1 MPKTDTPKTPF
12 IDRAPHFQKLED
24 LAAAAVSIE
33 TLFKTEPKRLE
44 TFALRE
50 GPLRADFS
58 KQQISSAARDALLSL
73 AAACELDEWRA
84 RLFAG
89 GKVNTSEDRAVLH
102 MALRGV
108 GGTKSVQKDVKAMRA
123 HMAKFADKIRSQGKF
138 KNIVHIG
145 IGGSDLGPRLI
156 ADGFEASAEKSLTLR
171 FAENVDGASI
181 NDAVKGL
188 KPKDTLVIVVSKS
201 FGTQETKMNGES
213 ARAWLTDS
221 LGKKAGDHMLAVTAN
236 REGAQEFGIPSDQ
249 VFDFWDWVGG
259 RYSVWSAVGLSLQ
272 IAYGPDVFD
281 KFLKGAKKMD
291 EHFRDQPLDD
301 NLPVML
307 AMTGVWNRNALG
319 FTSQA
324 VIPYARRLRKLS
336 AFLQQLEMESNG
348 KRITR
353 DGKDAGL
360 TCPVIWGD
368 EGTNGQH
375 AFFQWLHQGT
385 PGAPVDFVA
394 VLKDH
399 EGRPEHHRALL
410 ANCFAQSEALM
421 LGKPEY
427 VVRAEL
433 GDHADIDAL
442 APQKTFPGNRPST
455 TITLDELSPFALG
468 HLIALY
474 EHKAFVQGVI
484 WNVNS
489 FDQWGVQ
496 LGKVLATT
504 IEKEMRSGEAGD
516 HDPSTKALMDLAAG
530 KK

>member
-1 MPKTDTPKTPF
+1 MPATKF
-12 IDRAPHFQKLED
+12 IDRAPHFQKLEE
-24 LAAAAVSIE
+24 LAGVAVSIE
-33 TLFKTEPKRLE
+33 TLFKTEPKRLDS
-44 TFALRE
+44 FVMRE

-58 KQQISSAARDALLSL
+58 KQQISSTARGALLSL
-73 AAACELDEWRA
+73 AAACQLDEWRA
-84 RLFAG
+84 KLFAG
-89 GKVNTSEDRAVLH
+89 DKVNTSEDRAVLH

-108 GGTKSVQKDVKAMRA
+108 GGSKAVQKQVKDMRK
-123 HMAKFADKIRSQGKF
+123 HMAEFADKIRSEGKF

-145 IGGSDLGPRLI
+145 IGGSDLGPRLV
-156 ADGFEASAEKSLTLR
+156 ADAFEAAAEQSLTLR
-171 FAENVDGASI
+171 FAENVDGASV
-181 NDAVKGL
+181 NDAIKGL
-188 KPKDTLVIVVSKS
+188 KAKETLAIVVSKS

-213 ARAWLTDS
+213 VRAWLAKS

-236 REGAQEFGIPSDQ
+236 REGAEEFGIPSDQ
-249 VFDFWDWVGG
+249 IFDFWDWVGG

-281 KFLKGAKKMD
+281 EFLKGAKKMD

-301 NLPVML
+301 NLPVMM
-307 AMTGVWNRNALG
+307 AMTGIWNRHALG
-319 FTSQA
+319 FTSLA
-324 VIPYARRLRKLS
+324 VIPYARRLRKLA

-353 DGKDAGL
+353 DGKEAGL
-360 TCPVIWGD
+360 TCPILWGD

-399 EGRPEHHRALL
+399 EDRPDHHRALL

-421 LGKPEY
+421 LGKAEY
-427 VVRAEL
+427 KVREEMDAK
-433 GDHADIDAL
+433 DSKKSDDIDAI

-474 EHKAFVQGVI
+474 EHKVFVQGVI

-504 IEKEMRSGEAGD
+504 IEDEM
-516 HDPSTKALMDLAAG
+516 KAG
-530 KK
+530 KAGEHDASTAALIALAK

>member
-1 MPKTDTPKTPF
+1 MPSTPF
-12 IDRAPHFQKLED
+12 VDRASHFAKLEE
-24 LAAAAVSIE
+24 LANTAVSIE
-33 TLFKTEPKRLE
+33 TLFKTEPNRLDK
-44 TFALRE
+44 FVMRE

-73 AAACELDEWRA
+73 AASCHLDEWRA
-84 RLFAG
+84 KLFAG
-89 GKVNTSEDRAVLH
+89 DKVNTSEDRAVLH

-108 GGTKSVQKDVKAMRA
+108 GGSESVQKEVADMRV
-123 HMAKFADKIRSQGKF
+123 HMAEFADKIRSEGKF

-156 ADGFEASAEKSLTLR
+156 ADGFEAAAEQALTLR
-171 FAENVDGASI
+171 FAENVDGASV
-181 NDAVKGL
+181 NDAIKGL
-188 KPKDTLVIVVSKS
+188 DPKETLAIVVSKS

-213 ARAWLTDS
+213 VRAWLAET
-221 LGKKAGDHMLAVTAN
+221 LGDKAGQHMLAVTAN
-236 REGAQEFGIPSDQ
+236 RDGAIEFGIPAEQ
-249 VFDFWDWVGG
+249 IFDFWDWVGG

-281 KFLKGAKKMD
+281 EFLKGAAAMD
-291 EHFRDQPLDD
+291 KHFRDQPLDE
-301 NLPVML
+301 NLPVMM
-307 AMTGVWNRNALG
+307 AMAGIWNRNALG
-319 FTSQA
+319 YTSLA

-353 DGKDAGL
+353 EGEEAGL
-360 TCPVIWGD
+360 TCPIIWGD

-421 LGKPEY
+421 LGKAEH
-427 VVRAEL
+427 VVREEM
-433 GDHADIDAL
+433 GDDDNIDAI
-442 APQKTFPGNRPST
+442 APQKTFSGNRPST

-474 EHKAFVQGVI
+474 EHKVFVQGVI

-504 IEKEMRSGEAGD
+504 IENEMKAGEAGN
-516 HDPSTKALMDLAAG
+516 HDASTAALMGLVG
-530 KK
+530 K

>member
-1 MPKTDTPKTPF
+1 MT
-12 IDRAPHFQKLED
+12 DRAAHYLKLEN
-24 LAAAAVSIE
+24 LATKSVAIAD
-33 TLFKTEPKRLE
+33 LFKTEPKRLDR
-44 TFALRE
+44 FVMRE

-58 KQQISSAARDALLSL
+58 KQAISESALEALLDFAARCDL
-73 AAACELDEWRA
+73 EEWRA
-84 RLFAG
+84 KLFAG
-89 GKVNTSEDRAVLH
+89 ENVNTSEDRAVLH

-108 GGTKSVQKDVKAMRA
+108 GGSKANQKQVANMRKS
-123 HMAKFADKIRSQGKF
+123 MAKFADTIRKEGKF

-145 IGGSDLGPRLI
+145 IGGSDLGPRLV
-156 ADGFEASAEKSLTLR
+156 ADGFEASAAQSLNLR
-171 FAENVDGASI
+171 FAENVDGASV

-188 KPKDTLVIVVSKS
+188 KPKETLAIVVSKS
-201 FGTQETKMNGES
+201 FGTQETKMNGE
-213 ARAWLTDS
+213 AVRAWL
-221 LGKKAGDHMLAVTAN
+221 GKYASDNMIAVTAN
-236 REGAQEFGIPSDQ
+236 RDGAQDFGIAADKI
-249 VFDFWDWVGG
+249 FDFWDWVGG

-272 IAYGPDVFD
+272 IAYGPKVFD
-281 KFLKGAKKMD
+281 DFLKGAAKMD
-291 EHFRDQPLDD
+291 IHFRDQPLQE
-301 NLPVML
+301 NLPVMMAL
-307 AMTGVWNRNALG
+307 TGIWNRNVLG
-319 FTSQA
+319 YSSQA
-324 VIPYARRLRKLS
+324 VIPYARRIRKLA

-353 DGKDAGL
+353 DGQEAGL

-399 EGRPEHHRALL
+399 EDRPEHHAALL

-427 VVRAEL
+427 KVREEME
-433 GDHADIDAL
+433 DRADIDAI

-455 TITLDELSPFALG
+455 MITLDELSPFALG

-474 EHKAFVQGVI
+474 EHKVFVQGVI

-504 IEKEMRSGEAGD
+504 ILDEMETGEAGD
-516 HDPSTKALMDLAAG
+516 HDPSTSALMGLANSLSMT
-530 KK
+530 

>member
-1 MPKTDTPKTPF
+1 MPKTPY
-12 IDRAPHFQKLED
+12 IDRASYFQKLED
-24 LAAAAVSIE
+24 LAGAAVSIE
-33 TLFKTEPKRLE
+33 TLFKVEPDRLDN
-44 TFALRE
+44 FVMRE

-58 KQQISSAARDALLSL
+58 KQQISTAARDALLSL
-73 AAACELDEWRA
+73 AAGCQLDEWRA
-84 RLFAG
+84 KLFAG
-89 GKVNTSEDRAVLH
+89 EKVNTSEDRAVLH

-108 GGTKSVQKDVKAMRA
+108 GGTDAIQKDVATMRK
-123 HMAKFADKIRSQGKF
+123 HMAKFANKIRKDGKF
-138 KNIVHIG
+138 KNIIHIG

-156 ADGFEASAEKSLTLR
+156 ADGFEASAEQTLTLR
-171 FAENVDGASI
+171 FAENVDGASV
-181 NDAVKGL
+181 NDAVRGL
-188 KPKDTLVIVVSKS
+188 DPNETLAIVVSKS

-213 ARAWLTDS
+213 VRAWLAET
-221 LGKKAGDHMLAVTAN
+221 LGDKAGEHMLAVTAN
-236 REGAQEFGIPSDQ
+236 REGAENFGIPSTQ
-249 VFDFWDWVGG
+249 IFDFWDWVGG

-272 IAYGPDVFD
+272 IAYGPKVFD
-281 KFLKGAKKMD
+281 EFLKGAKRMD
-291 EHFRDQPLDD
+291 EHFRDQPLAE

-307 AMTGVWNRNALG
+307 AMTGIWNRNALG

-324 VIPYARRLRKLS
+324 VIPYARRLRKLA

-348 KRITR
+348 KGVTR
-353 DGKDAGL
+353 GGEASGL
-360 TCPVIWGD
+360 TCPIIWGD

-399 EGRPEHHRALL
+399 EARPEHHRALL

-427 VVRAEL
+427 KVREEL
-433 GDHADIDAL
+433 GERDDIDAL

-474 EHKAFVQGVI
+474 EHKAFVQGII
-484 WNVNS
+484 WDVNS
-489 FDQWGVQ
+489 FDQWGVE

-504 IEKEMRSGEAGD
+504 IENELKDGQAGD
-516 HDPSTKALMDLAAG
+516 HDASTTALMGLVPKG
-530 KK
+530 

>member
-1 MPKTDTPKTPF
+1 MT
-12 IDRAPHFQKLED
+12 DRAVHYKNLEA
-24 LAAAAVSIE
+24 LVEGSVNIAAV
-33 TLFKTEPKRLE
+33 FKAEPSRLE
-44 TFALRE
+44 NFVMRE

-58 KQQISSAARDALLSL
+58 KQAMSEAARRALLSF
-73 AAACELDEWRA
+73 AAQCDLEEWRA
-84 RLFAG
+84 KLFAG
-89 GKVNTSEDRAVLH
+89 EKVNTSEGRAVLH

-108 GGTKSVQKDVKAMRA
+108 GGTKANQKQVSDMRK
-123 HMAKFADKIRSQGKF
+123 HMAEFADNIRAEGRF

-145 IGGSDLGPRLI
+145 IGGSDLGPRLV
-156 ADGFEASAEKSLTLR
+156 ADGFEASAEQSLTLR
-171 FAENVDGASI
+171 FAENVDGASV

-188 KPKDTLVIVVSKS
+188 KPEDTLAIVVSKS
-201 FGTQETKMNGES
+201 FGTQETKMNGE
-213 ARAWLTDS
+213 AVRGWL
-221 LGKKAGDHMLAVTAN
+221 GDFSGTNMIAVTAN
-236 REGAQEFGIPSDQ
+236 RDGAQAFGIVPDKI
-249 VFDFWDWVGG
+249 FDFWDWVGG

-272 IAYGPDVFD
+272 IAYGPKVFD
-281 KFLKGAKKMD
+281 AFLKGAAKMD
-291 EHFRDQPLDD
+291 EHFRDQPLQE
-301 NLPVML
+301 NLPVLMAL
-307 AMTGVWNRNALG
+307 TGVWNRNVLG
-319 FTSQA
+319 YGSQA
-324 VIPYARRLRKLS
+324 VIPYSRRIRKLA

-353 DGKDAGL
+353 GGQDAGL

-399 EGRPEHHRALL
+399 ENRPEHHAALL

-421 LGKPEY
+421 LGKSENK
-427 VVRAEL
+427 VREEL
-433 GDHADIDAL
+433 EDRPDADAI

-474 EHKAFVQGVI
+474 EHKVFVQGVI
-484 WNVNS
+484 WDVNS

-504 IEKEMRSGEAGD
+504 ILDEMKNGTTGH
-516 HDPSTKALMDLAAG
+516 HDPSTDALMALVRGSEA
-530 KK
+530 

>member
-1 MPKTDTPKTPF
+1 MSQTPHNQTPYV
-12 IDRAPHFQKLED
+12 DRDAHFAKLEE
-24 LAAAAVSIE
+24 LAGVAVSIE
-33 TLFKTEPKRLE
+33 TLFKTEPNRIDN
-44 TFALRE
+44 FVMRE

-58 KQQISSAARDALLSL
+58 KQQISAAARDALLSM
-73 AAACELDEWRA
+73 AAGCQLDEWRA
-84 RLFAG
+84 KLFAG
-89 GKVNTSEDRAVLH
+89 ETVNTSEDRAVLH

-108 GGTKSVQKDVKAMRA
+108 GGTHDIQKDVEAMRKKIV
-123 HMAKFADKIRSQGKF
+123 KFANRIRKDGVF

-145 IGGSDLGPRLI
+145 IGGSDLGPRLV
-156 ADGFEASAEKSLTLR
+156 ADAFEASAEQALTLR
-171 FAENVDGASI
+171 FAENVDGASV

-188 KPKDTLVIVVSKS
+188 DPKETLAIVVSKS
-201 FGTQETKMNGES
+201 FGTQETKMNGN
-213 ARAWLTDS
+213 AVRAWLTEA
-221 LGKKAGDHMLAVTAN
+221 LGDKAGDHMLAVTAN
-236 REGAQEFGIPSDQ
+236 RDGAQEFGIPASQ
-249 VFDFWDWVGG
+249 IFDFWDWVGG

-272 IAYGPDVFD
+272 IAYGPKVFAE
-281 KFLKGAKKMD
+281 FLKGAKRMD
-291 EHFRDQPLDD
+291 EHFRDQPLAE

-307 AMTGVWNRNALG
+307 AMVGVWNRNALG

-324 VIPYARRLRKLS
+324 VIPYARRLRKFS

-353 DGKDAGL
+353 DGKEAGL
-360 TCPVIWGD
+360 TCPIIWGD

-399 EGRPEHHRALL
+399 EDRADHHRALL

-421 LGKPEY
+421 LGKPEWK
-427 VVRAEL
+427 VREDL
-433 GDHADIDAL
+433 GERDDVDTL

-474 EHKAFVQGVI
+474 EHKVFVQGVI

-489 FDQWGVQ
+489 FDQWGVE

-504 IEKEMRSGEAGD
+504 ILSEIENGDAGD
-516 HDPSTKALMDLAAG
+516 HDASTAALMALL
-530 KK
+530 K